1 MWVCQCMCVA
11 VLTLCLSFS
20 QGQHLKAHGCFCAHV
35 PHRCA
40 TAAADCARI
49 VRTTSALTTP
59 TQPLLSTHLF
69 LLQTPPCHTP
79 RAGVPLQHGHVP
91 AGPGGHKDTQRPRGR
106 RLPRR
111 AGSRGSARCR
121 RQVGGGGQWPVFT
134 GREGEKVPLWC
145 APACGVGSGVCG
157 RRQQGCG
164 LQCPG
169 VGQQSPC
176 LRSYGEECPFWN
188 GLVVKTWQTTISNNI
203 RWLAGCGSLL
213 PLLLLLPPTSQT

>member
-1 MWVCQCMCVA
+1 MDMFR
-11 VLTLCLSFS
+11 LGLE
-20 QGQHLKAHGCFCAHV
+20 
-35 PHRCA
+35 A
-40 TAAADCARI
+40 TKTR
-49 VRTTSALTTP
+49 S
-59 TQPLLSTHLF
+59 
-69 LLQTPPCHTP
+69 
-79 RAGVPLQHGHVP
+79 
-91 AGPGGHKDTQRPRGR
+91 GPGGAAF
-106 RLPRR
+106 R
-111 AGSRGSARCR
+111 AGLAAAAARAAGAR
-121 RQVGGGGQWPVFT
+121 WGGGGQWPVFT